1 MALVE
6 DSILEGQ
13 VFEDALRQVCFF
25 FQIEKLYEDQV
36 GFKRR

>member
-13 VFEDALRQVCFF
+13 VFEDALRQYSIYFYMR
-25 FQIEKLYEDQV
+25 LRA
-36 GFKRR
+36 G